1 MGACHNKG
9 SATYIT
15 KGRNAQ
21 GGSSDEKTEYKGE
34 MTEAQMQ
41 AALGKELSEVDAKID
56 AFMKAP
62 AGTDFELE
70 DTYIEKHTVKDITK
84 DYIEPYNDELKRSG
98 NGFEYWDTDQV
109 VHIKYKNG
117 TQEYISP
124 GEYDGTKR
132 IKTTGIDS
140 VIVSGGWGYAVAG
153 KNIEVYNLRKTA
165 DYGKY
170 GYKNLKQRYNDDND
184 IRVDFK

>member
-1 MGACHNKG
+1 MGSRG
-9 SATYIT
+9 SGSGKA
-15 KGRNAQ
+15 
-21 GGSSDEKTEYKGE
+21 GGGGAAKGE

-41 AALGKELSEVDAKID
+41 AALDKEFAEID
-56 AFMKAP
+56 DRIEAFLKSP
-62 AGTDFELE
+62 AGSTFEFE
-70 DTYIEKHTVKDITK
+70 NTYIEKHTVEDITK
-84 DYIEPYNDELKRSG
+84 DYIQPFNDDLKAYSD
-98 NGFEYWDTDQV
+98 GFEYWDTDQV

-153 KNIEVYNLRKTA
+153 KNIEVYNLRRTT